1 MYTVT
6 VDASSEVLYFTE
18 HDRQRL
24 GRYWCISGIVY
35 VNNVIVRT
43 GYMKVGLR
51 KKITN
56 AVTELHK
63 TQWKMPDDPLP
74 FKRALRQVVLAYYG
88 SCMILIYS
96 LQEYSLVLSQ
106 LANHIRYVHGSTS
119 FIIGHTSSKTPSPIT
134 MASEPGEVE
143 ELTNQIQA
151 VVIASQHLKQEVSS
165 LEQLVYDV
173 RNFYI

>member
-1 MYTVT
+1 M
-6 VDASSEVLYFTE
+6 
-18 HDRQRL
+18 
-24 GRYWCISGIVY
+24 
-35 VNNVIVRT
+35 RT
-43 GYMKVGLR
+43 GYIKVGLR

-63 TQWKMPDDPLP
+63 TQWKMPDDRLP
-74 FKRALRQVVLAYYG
+74 VKRSLRQVVLGYYG

-106 LANHIRYVHGSTS
+106 LANHIRYVRGSTS
-119 FIIGHTSSKTPSPIT
+119 FIIGRTSSKTPSPIT

-165 LEQLVYDV
+165 LEQLIYTV
-173 RNFYI
+173 RNLIMTITKKAFCDVFFKAC